1 MPEPVIRI
9 EDVSFSY
16 GDVPALEHVSLEIH
30 EREFVALVGP
40 NGGGKSTLL
49 RILLGLLRPDSGRV
63 TLLGRRPEEGRR
75 HVGYVPQSL
84 HFDRDFPLRVRD
96 MVLMGRLG
104 VSRRLIGHSPE
115 DRRRA
120 MDAMEQTE
128 IAHLADRQIGT
139 LSGGQFQ
146 RAVIARALVSDP
158 KILILDEP
166 TANIDQRSE
175 SDIFELFRELNEQMT
190 ILVVSHDIGFISRY
204 VDRVACLNRTLICH
218 ETREVDQ
225 KVLEKLY
232 GMPVREIAHRH

>member
-49 RILLGLLRPDSGRV
+49 RILLGLLKPDSGHV
-63 TLLGRRPEEGRR
+63 TLFGTRPEEGRR

-104 VSRRLIGHSPE
+104 VSRRLFGHAPE
-115 DRRRA
+115 DHRLA
-120 MDAMEQTE
+120 LEAMERTE

-158 KILILDEP
+158 KLLILDEP

-175 SDIFELFRELNEQMT
+175 SDIFELFRELNERMT

-232 GMPVREIAHRH
+232 GMPVREIAHKH

>member
-120 MDAMEQTE
+120 MDAMERTE

-175 SDIFELFRELNEQMT
+175 SDIFELFRELNEHMT

>member
-1 MPEPVIRI
+1 MPEPAIRI
-9 EDVSFSY
+9 EDVSYSY
-16 GDVPALEHVSLEIH
+16 GDVPALEHVSLEIR

-49 RILLGLLRPDSGRV
+49 RILLGLLKPDSGRV
-63 TLLGRRPEEGRR
+63 TLFGKRPEEGRR
-75 HVGYVPQSL
+75 DVGYVPQSL

-104 VSRRLIGHSPE
+104 VSRRLIGHAPD

-120 MDAMEQTE
+120 QDAMQRTE

-175 SDIFELFRELNEQMT
+175 SDIFELFRELNEHMT

-218 ETREVDQ
+218 ETREIDQ
-225 KVLEKLY
+225 KILEKLY

>member
-1 MPEPVIRI
+1 MPEPVIDI
-9 EDVSFSY
+9 EDLSFSY
-16 GDVPALEHVSLEIH
+16 GEVPALERVTLRVQ

-49 RILLGLLRPDSGRV
+49 RLLLGLLEPDSGRV
-63 TLLGRRPEEGRR
+63 RLFGKPPREGRR
-75 HVGYVPQSL
+75 HVGYVPQVL

-104 VSRRLIGHSPE
+104 IGRYRIGYDRE
-115 DRRRA
+115 DRERTQEALRR
-120 MDAMEQTE
+120 TE

-158 KILILDEP
+158 RLLILDEP

-175 SDIFELFRELNEQMT
+175 SDIFELFRELNERMT

-218 ETREVDQ
+218 ETREVDPQ
-225 KVLEKLY
+225 VLEKLY